1 MSSIASIIASIAAI
15 TTTQCFSRRGIG
27 YLWNRRAELDPGQ
40 VAIIGSIY
48 NNRKK
53 SSIECK
59 QTITYSLSKSKAG
72 ALGYGRFYGTKG
84 SLETLERECRGTLC
98 SDYYHDI
105 DIVNCHPVLLV
116 QYAKRLGKTLPE
128 VERLVDN
135 RDAFLSAVGGSRD
148 DAKTE
153 IIRVFY
159 GGKNTNEYLAP
170 LALEVRNFTK
180 FLSGVEEHAELWKY
194 SKTQDNIYGCYLSY
208 ILQTEE
214 RKCMLAMKSSLEA
227 GGWSVDV
234 LAYDGVMVLKR
245 DADLDAAMRA
255 AEKAVMQ
262 ATGYD
267 IKLTNKP
274 MSSFEV
280 PALSE
285 EIEKGVTMDAYLEM
299 KGRFEETNFYYAPT
313 NEMFEIRGDDIARM
327 SLEHAR
333 EYYSTNWRFAH
344 SQKFSDYTT
353 FFDVWRK
360 DSKRKVVHRIDM
372 KPSSDPSVFVMP
384 PRFAW
389 TTATSNDSIDL
400 FLELIK
406 NMGGQ
411 EQQQYILNWLA
422 HLVQKPFDL
431 PGVALIITG
440 LKGCGKDT
448 LFDFIS
454 KYVIGPS
461 YSHKYASNEQFFD
474 RHDDNRMNKF
484 LCKLEEANRNICLR
498 NADTLKALVTSYVST
513 VNPKCQKAITV
524 PNYNRFVFTTNGG
537 CPVEMKDGERR
548 FVIAACSPKYVGNMA
563 FWTKVRAE
571 LFTEAAGAAVGEYL
585 ASLDISDFDVRKLPV
600 DAFQQSIVE
609 SEISSEM
616 NFIQQ
621 WDGESLSATDFFN
634 AYRDYCSIN
643 QLPHAMNAMSLG
655 VRLLIPVR
663 DGLLIKTRTADGIRY
678 KKPGM

>member
-1 MSSIASIIASIAAI
+1 MSSAPL

-72 ALGYGRFYGTKG
+72 ALGYGRYYGTKG

-116 QYAKRLGKTLPE
+116 QYAARLGKTLPE
-128 VERLVDN
+128 VERLVDD
-135 RDAFLSAVGGSRD
+135 RDAFLTAVGGSRD
-148 DAKTE
+148 DAKAE

-159 GGKNTNEYLAP
+159 GGKNNNEYLAS

-180 FLSGVEEHAELWKY
+180 FLSAAEEHAELWKY
-194 SKTQDNIYGCYLSY
+194 AKTQDNIYGCYLSY
-208 ILQTEE
+208 SLQTEE
-214 RKCMLAMKSSLEA
+214 RKCMLAMKASLEA

-262 ATGYD
+262 TTSYD
-267 IKLTNKP
+267 IKLTNKL

-280 PALSE
+280 PTLSE
-285 EIEKGVTMDAYLEM
+285 EIDKAVSMDAYLEM
-299 KGRFEETNFYYAPT
+299 KGRFEESNFYYAPT
-313 NEMFEIRGDDIARM
+313 NEMFEIRGDEIARM

-333 EYYSTNWRFAH
+333 EYYSTNWRFSH

-353 FFDVWRK
+353 FFDIWRK

-372 KPSSDPSVFVMP
+372 KPSTDPSVFVMP

-389 TTATSNDSIDL
+389 TTGTSNDSIDL
-400 FLELIK
+400 FLELVK
-406 NMGGQ
+406 NIGGA

-422 HLVQKPFDL
+422 HLIQKPFDL

-448 LFDFIS
+448 LFDFIMQ
-454 KYVIGPS
+454 YVIGSS
-461 YSHKYASNEQFFD
+461 YSHKYASNDQFFD
-474 RHDDNRMNKF
+474 RYDANRMNKF
-484 LCKLEEANRNICLR
+484 LCKLEEANRTICMR
-498 NADTLKALVTSYVST
+498 NADTLKALVTSDICSI
-513 VNPKCQKAITV
+513 NPKCQKAITV

-548 FVIAACSPKYVGNMA
+548 FVIAACSPIKVGNMA

-571 LFTEAAGAAVGEYL
+571 LFTEAAGAAVGDL
-585 ASLDISDFDVRKLPV
+585 LNSLDISDFDVRKLPV
-600 DAFQQSIVE
+600 DAFQQAIVE

-621 WDGESLSATDFFN
+621 WDGEPLGATEFFN
-634 AYRDYCSIN
+634 AYRDYCSLN
-643 QLPHAMNAMSLG
+643 QLTHAMSATSLG
-655 VRLLIPVR
+655 HRLLVPVR

-678 KKPGM
+678 KKPVV